1 MFGDKIKF
9 PPLDINLRLMKQYV
23 DKDEHCFRYLC
34 SVFFGL
40 NEEKLKAGTFDGPK
54 IRN

>member
-54 IRN
+54 NRN